1 MRPQCCL
8 FILKFASVYI
18 SLDTN
23 TNNFIWDIGLNSTK
37 QPQLLSFYALH
48 VFSSSPSSW
57 AVLCFTMC
65 FNNNE
70 VQEKVHAPENFCDVP
85 MSKCGRER
93 DAVGVILLQKKK
105 KCVTLLAKK
114 KLCYPHRKCHLLITT
129 ASKRE
134 YLR

>member
-8 FILKFASVYI
+8 SILQFASVYI

-37 QPQLLSFYALH
+37 QPQVLFYALH

-85 MSKCGRER
+85 MSKCVRER

-105 KCVTLLAKK
+105 
-114 KLCYPHRKCHLLITT
+114 LCHSPRQKEIVLFPSQVSLTNHYRL
-129 ASKRE
+129 
-134 YLR
+134 